1 MTILKVPLDKILAN
15 PWQTRAGV
23 STDGEHI
30 HELAQD
36 IARNGL
42 LQSPVGRIM
51 TDGSIQLAFGHN
63 RLAAY
68 FYLRDLQEF
77 AEAGDFKMMPV
88 DVRKLTDEQM
98 ADFAWSENNKRR
110 DVNPR
115 ERALA
120 IQQRINEFGW
130 SQEQV
135 AEHLGLS
142 RPVIANALRLLK
154 LPADMQAALSDG
166 SLSERQGMALL
177 PLFDLGNELLNKAN
191 FGYDYYSPAPKELIA
206 QAVQGKLNS
215 DQIRE
220 KVERIY
226 ERWTKNLQN
235 AEWNLNELIPEGGAI
250 YCGLCRMCD
259 KRLTSRNQCLYR
271 DCFEAK
277 TAYVHRQYLE
287 RASQASGIK
296 VIDEL
301 KGGSPTDITGP
312 HFDKIVGTGCDHLR
326 LIYWSGE
333 KLSNCID
340 GHPHAR
346 IVCDKR
352 NQACTCLKGLE
363 FAGQRGQRMGNGSTR
378 CEPRREATDGSATG
392 STATGST
399 TSTDK
404 RITEEAQVVPQRAQF
419 AANALCEQ
427 QAAPAEAPAN
437 VSAAELEEIARQSR
451 KAKKD
456 AFAHME
462 SARNLL
468 AERLTRDLIN
478 QAPGALYAANNNFWY
493 PKHEA
498 LVLETIYRNM
508 AVHLANEI
516 IPSDP
521 DSLDAMERRINSILQ
536 GLELEPIYL
545 IKTLVEVFNDQ
556 EETIDA

>member
-15 PWQTRAGV
+15 PWQTRSGAP
-23 STDGEHI
+23 DAEHI

-42 LQSPVGRIM
+42 LQSPVGRIIA
-51 TDGSIQLAFGHN
+51 DGSIQLAFGHN

-68 FYLRDLQEF
+68 FDLRDLQEF
-77 AEAGDFKMMPV
+77 AEAGDFKAMPV
-88 DVRKLTDEQM
+88 DVRELTDEQM
-98 ADFAWSENNKRR
+98 ADFAWSENEKRR
-110 DVNPR
+110 NVNPR

-120 IQQRINEFGW
+120 IQQRINDFGW

-177 PLFDLGNELLNKAN
+177 PLFDLGNELLSKAN
-191 FGYDYYSPAPKELIA
+191 FGYDYYCQAPKELIA

-226 ERWTKNLQN
+226 DRWTRNLQN
-235 AEWNLNELIPEGGAI
+235 AEWKLNELIPEGGKI
-250 YCGLCRMCD
+250 YCGLCRTCD
-259 KRLTSRNQCLYR
+259 KRLASRNQCLDR

-287 RASQASGIK
+287 RASQSSGIK

-301 KGGSPTDITGP
+301 KGGYPTDITGS
-312 HFDKIVGTGCDHLR
+312 HFDKIIGMGCENLR
-326 LIYWSGE
+326 LIYWNGE
-333 KLSNCID
+333 KLSNSID

-352 NQACTCLKGLE
+352 NQACTCLVGLE
-363 FAGQRGQRMGNGSTR
+363 LAGQRGQRMGNGST
-378 CEPRREATDGSATG
+378 DGSATDG
-392 STATGST
+392 LQQSASTATRSQ
-399 TSTDK
+399 STDK
-404 RITEEAQVVPQRAQF
+404 RITEEAQ
-419 AANALCEQ
+419 
-427 QAAPAEAPAN
+427 AAPVEALAN
-437 VSAAELEEIARQSR
+437 VSAADLEEIARQSR
-451 KAKKD
+451 RAKKD

-462 SARNLL
+462 SARKLL

-498 LVLETIYRNM
+498 LVIEKIYRNM

-516 IPSDP
+516 IPSNP

-536 GLELEPIYL
+536 GLELEPISL
-545 IKTLVEVFNDQ
+545 TKTLVDVWCNQSEEVAGLP
-556 EETIDA
+556 TL